1 MIVTKFDSAAF
12 VICCCVIVTLKK
24 GVAHLIKALAIYTF
38 TLTCT
43 IVSFTHIHPHSKTTY
58 TILPMHDYRRY
69 WQKCMH
75 RCVTYIVH
83 YIINH
88 VTTLVLMPPTDLQ
101 IPCQCSYTICIFLLS
116 LLIHFCTMLKVLY
129 GFQSIC
135 KQKCKHLVRCK
146 WYNCKYL
153 LTFGQCHP

>member
-1 MIVTKFDSAAF
+1 MANLF
-12 VICCCVIVTLKK
+12 VLTYGTHTYIL
-24 GVAHLIKALAIYTF
+24 YTF

-43 IVSFTHIHPHSKTTY
+43 IVSFTHTHPHSKTTY

-69 WQKCMH
+69 WRKCKR

-88 VTTLVLMPPTDLQ
+88 ITTLVLMHPTDLQ

-116 LLIHFCTMLKVLY
+116 LLIHFCTMLNQYMNV
-129 GFQSIC
+129 C
-135 KQKCKHLVRCK
+135 V
-146 WYNCKYL
+146 YL
-153 LTFGQCHP
+153 LMNTITTLCRLRNQ